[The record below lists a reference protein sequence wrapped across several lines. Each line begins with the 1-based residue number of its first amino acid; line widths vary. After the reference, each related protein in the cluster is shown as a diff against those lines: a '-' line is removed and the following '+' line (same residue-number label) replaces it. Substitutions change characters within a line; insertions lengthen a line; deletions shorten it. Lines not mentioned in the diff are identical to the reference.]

1 MKKILM
7 ALLTA
12 SFALAKGLVVL
23 DPAAVEI
30 IYALGAQDQIA
41 AIATTSMSKIRP
53 QAETAKLP
61 SVGTYVKPNMEKIV
75 ELKPDLVITSFHSAG
90 VSENLRKLG
99 LKSLAMD
106 ANSTADICQ
115 NVKKVAAIVKK
126 EGEADKICAQMDGIF
141 ADKPALRGKKV
152 ALFFGSNATM
162 AFNDKT
168 LVGDI
173 FARLGAKNIADGL
186 KGSTPSVSAEYIL
199 EQNPDIMVIV
209 GGETEDFLKAN
220 PILRNT
226 KAVKSGKILKAPT
239 LILRGSPQIG
249 ETVDEIYAEATK

>member
-1 MKKILM
+1 MKKILI
-7 ALLTA
+7 ALTA
-12 SFALAKGLVVL
+12 ASFVFAKGLVVL

-61 SVGTYVKPNMEKIV
+61 SVGTYVKPNLEKIV

-90 VSENLRKLG
+90 VSENLQKLG

-126 EGEADKICAQMDGIF
+126 ESEADKICAQMDGVF
-141 ADKPALRGKKV
+141 ENKTALRGKKV
-152 ALFFGSNATM
+152 AMFFGANATM

-168 LVGDI
+168 LIGDI

-186 KGSTPSVSAEYIL
+186 EGSTPAVSAEYIL

-226 KAVKSGKILKAPT
+226 KAVKSGKILKVPT

>member
-1 MKKILM
+1 MKKILI
-7 ALLTA
+7 ALLSA
-12 SFALAKGLVVL
+12 SFVFAKGLVVL

-41 AIATTSMSKIRP
+41 AISTTSMSKIRP
-53 QAETAKLP
+53 EAETAKLP
-61 SVGTYVKPNMEKIV
+61 SVGTYVKPNLEKIV

-90 VSENLRKLG
+90 VSENLKKLG

-152 ALFFGSNATM
+152 RYFSAQTLRWLSMTKPSSATFSL
-162 AFNDKT
+162 A
-168 LVGDI
+168 
-173 FARLGAKNIADGL
+173 
-186 KGSTPSVSAEYIL
+186 SA
-199 EQNPDIMVIV
+199 P
-209 GGETEDFLKAN
+209 
-220 PILRNT
+220 
-226 KAVKSGKILKAPT
+226 KISQTA
-239 LILRGSPQIG
+239 
-249 ETVDEIYAEATK
+249 